1 MPSVD
6 IPSGQHGLTGYLAVP
21 DGGRGP
27 GVVVIQEWWG
37 IVPHIRS
44 VADRLAAAGFVALAP
59 DLFRGVHTTEPDEA
73 GKLMMGLRV
82 GEAGEDIAAAAN
94 HLVRSGLLTSAQVG
108 CVGFCMGGGLALLAP
123 TVSPDIDCTAA
134 FYPAMPWPDYHPAW
148 STYSGKEALI
158 HQCEAD
164 LPSTGDDIARYADE
178 IATHGGIAVLETYAG
193 TQHAFFNDDRPE
205 VYDASASALAWERT
219 LSFLHRRLDGPFR

>member
-1 MPSVD
+1 MPTVD
-6 IPSGQHGLTGYLAVP
+6 ISSGTHGLTGYLAVP
-21 DGGRGP
+21 GAGRGP
-27 GVVVIQEWWG
+27 GVLVIQEWWG
-37 IVPHIRS
+37 MVPHLTS

-59 DLFRGVHTTEPDEA
+59 DLYRGEHTTEPDEA
-73 GKLMMGLRV
+73 GKFMMGLRV
-82 GEAGEDIAAAAN
+82 ASAADDIAAAAS
-94 HLVRSGLLTSAQVG
+94 HLVRSGLLTGAQVG

-148 STYSGKEALI
+148 SAYSGKEALI

-164 LPSTGDDIARYADE
+164 LPSTGEDIARYADE
-178 IATHGGIAVLETYAG
+178 IAAHGGIAVVETYPG
-193 TQHAFFNDDRPE
+193 TQHAFFNDARPE
-205 VYDASASALAWERT
+205 VHDASASALAWERT